1 MTPKVVLHFENVLF
15 LISSIAMFLVFIPS
29 FLDGLDFTLANHRIY
44 ATLQYFYFRI
54 PLLPDVRASLYLGV
68 HF

>member
-29 FLDGLDFTLANHRIY
+29 FLDGLGARTRTSFSKSMGERCPMAECSL
-44 ATLQYFYFRI
+44 F
-54 PLLPDVRASLYLGV
+54 LLYTFFNASSV
-68 HF
+68 